1 MTEELKSSPRIAA
14 LRSAVESCLKFG
26 MSRAKVLE
34 ICTAEISGAASLRA
48 SIAVCQAPDKSVQ
61 MSYYEKVID
70 KQVNDESI
78 LAAVNHVVGG
88 NHEPIS

>member
-1 MTEELKSSPRIAA
+1 
-14 LRSAVESCLKFG
+14 
-26 MSRAKVLE
+26 MSKAKVLE